1 MSPHSFPHIRVKG
14 SPYERGRQYGQ
25 QAAAYI
31 RQNIEVYQGLFAH
44 YIGWDWAQATE
55 HALIYEAIIGDYRP
69 HFLDEIRGIAKG
81 AGVAYE
87 DILALNV
94 RTEIRNAGI
103 AQSAPKECTAF
114 VVLPP
119 RTKDRHTLIGQN
131 WDWVLPVTET
141 IVILEV
147 ESDNSPNFVTVV
159 EAGLLA
165 KVGMNAAGIGL
176 TTNALNSDLEK
187 GEGGIPYHVILRA
200 ILESENFSE
209 AIGAVISHPRA
220 SAANY
225 LVAHQA
231 GESFN
236 AETAPG
242 NFSRAYIDFPEADVY
257 AHTNHYLSREIDFK
271 DLGPWRGTDT
281 LVRHQRMEK
290 FLRTHPKTITVPD
303 LQTALADH
311 FNFPDAIC
319 CHPDFHKPKFEQ
331 FISIASV
338 IMDLDTNMMWLAE
351 GNPCETAYRKIAYGE
366 LLEG

>member
-44 YIGWDWAQATE
+44 YIGWDWAPATE
-55 HALIYEAIIGDYRP
+55 HALIYEGIIGDCRP

-331 FISIASV
+331 FMSIASV